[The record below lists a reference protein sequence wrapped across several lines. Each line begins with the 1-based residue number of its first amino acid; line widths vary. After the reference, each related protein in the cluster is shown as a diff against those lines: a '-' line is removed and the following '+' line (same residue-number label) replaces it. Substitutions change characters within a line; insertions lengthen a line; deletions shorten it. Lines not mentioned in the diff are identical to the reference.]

1 MKLNKIFL
9 VLFFAGTL
17 TKGAE
22 LALLEQR
29 LNEIRSEKQRLYASF
44 ARCNHAIQGV
54 RNKQKSL
61 DRMIETKEELL
72 RTMRVA
78 RQNDPDERKELRQAD
93 EEVLKTEYDM
103 WCELGQDR
111 KEQEFLSNRF
121 NTLSLERQRTAEAI
135 RELEQYGAGL
145 LPFRPRFVGAG
156 MQSSR
161 TLPR

>member
-1 MKLNKIFL
+1 
-9 VLFFAGTL
+9 
-17 TKGAE
+17 
-22 LALLEQR
+22 
-29 LNEIRSEKQRLYASF
+29 
-44 ARCNHAIQGV
+44 
-54 RNKQKSL
+54 
-61 DRMIETKEELL
+61 MIETKEELL